1 MTTSFE
7 IVHYCVNFVKS
18 NQSEDGGEVV
28 ESDAQDG

>member
-1 MTTSFE
+1 MSTSVE

-18 NQSEDGGEVV
+18 NQSEDGGEAV